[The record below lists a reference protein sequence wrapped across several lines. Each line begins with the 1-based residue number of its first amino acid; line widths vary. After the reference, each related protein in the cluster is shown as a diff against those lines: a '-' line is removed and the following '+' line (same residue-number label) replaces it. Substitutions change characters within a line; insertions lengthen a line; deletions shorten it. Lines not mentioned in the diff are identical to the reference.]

1 MKVLIAY
8 DSVSPAQ
15 LTAKVA
21 EQIGAVLKGNGIDF
35 DSLLVRDV
43 DATKV
48 KDYDSVL
55 VGGPTMA
62 FRVSKDVSQFLD
74 RLPKGEFSGKS
85 AAAFDTQLTSR
96 LSGSAAK
103 AIDGRLK
110 KLGFNVIAAPLIVY
124 VEGKTNQMNLKDG
137 ELDKAKTWAQEV
149 AKTLSK

>member
-8 DSVSPAQ
+8 DSVSAAQ

-21 EQIGAVLKGNGIDF
+21 EQIGTALKENGIDF
-35 DSLLVRDV
+35 DSSHVKDV
-43 DATKV
+43 DASKV

-62 FRVSKDVSQFLD
+62 FRATKDVTQFLD
-74 RLPKGEFSGKS
+74 KLPKGEFSGKS
-85 AAAFDTQLTSR
+85 AAAFDTQAQSR

-103 AIDGRLK
+103 AIDGKLK
-110 KLGFNVIAAPLIVY
+110 KLGFNIIAAPLIVY
-124 VEGKTNQMNLKDG
+124 VEGKMNQMNLKTG
-137 ELDKAKTWAQEV
+137 ELDKAKTWAQEI